1 MFARTTVRCIQHTIE
16 ATVCFHEATQ
26 TRLLCTL
33 VSPPRVSACTSVR
46 RKSMKARRVVC
57 ILAVVLHFSTA
68 VVALPLYIY
77 TNGTL
82 AQGWTV
88 SAYTAASGRV
98 NVTQAAWT
106 HLGSSAA
113 VLAKLSPYGTAVIRA
128 PSQDAVAPIAEVAF
142 YVSFGPQPSSTA
154 TSSLGVSIATWLPGV
169 KPSTSP
175 VATLCSISPSV
186 SAGVT
191 VTPSLGAGTCT
202 ASFPDANGWVRV
214 AMDVAAFNTSGWD
227 TLEFSD
233 TSGRGTTVY
242 IDDLV
247 LIAAADVAVS
257 VVAGNSTLTEQCLS
271 MMQSFLYECTV
282 PPSDSCCA
290 TYDSFNSDKCA
301 CISDVRMAGGPD
313 LALAPLL
320 AGPAV
325 CNIPLLVL
333 QDSPLC
339 FGATANT
346 SSSSIVVNV
355 LQAGSSPPARPQ
367 MSAAP
372 TPAQAWPP
380 PPSSSSN
387 ATAGPSR
394 AGNAVALDG
403 LKLVGPY
410 IAIVASWG
418 VATAVALRAM
428 ARRVDLMLRL
438 GTADDGL
445 AIDERLLK
453 PLM

>member
-1 MFARTTVRCIQHTIE
+1 
-16 ATVCFHEATQ
+16 
-26 TRLLCTL
+26 
-33 VSPPRVSACTSVR
+33 
-46 RKSMKARRVVC
+46 
-57 ILAVVLHFSTA
+57 
-68 VVALPLYIY
+68 
-77 TNGTL
+77 
-82 AQGWTV
+82 
-88 SAYTAASGRV
+88 
-98 NVTQAAWT
+98 
-106 HLGSSAA
+106 
-113 VLAKLSPYGTAVIRA
+113 
-128 PSQDAVAPIAEVAF
+128 
-142 YVSFGPQPSSTA
+142 
-154 TSSLGVSIATWLPGV
+154 
-169 KPSTSP
+169 
-175 VATLCSISPSV
+175 
-186 SAGVT
+186 
-191 VTPSLGAGTCT
+191 
-202 ASFPDANGWVRV
+202 
-214 AMDVAAFNTSGWD
+214 MDVAAFNTSGWD

-346 SSSSIVVNV
+346 SSSRIVVNV

-403 LKLVGPY
+403 LKPVGPY